1 MPRFNKRNLF
11 TLTEVMIA
19 TVVLGL
25 AVAATAAIV
34 SGAQTTVIKAENRWA
49 RQHLASNAA
58 EFYLMAGPYGQL
70 PSDILP
76 EGFSASCQLL
86 EVDDIHEDA
95 MEAID
100 GWIIGEYMIEVFDR
114 NGNRMTE
121 THVRKILKEDDFE

>member
-1 MPRFNKRNLF
+1 
-11 TLTEVMIA
+11 MIA

-34 SGAQTTVIKAENRWA
+34 SGAQSTVIKAENRWA

-58 EFYLMAGPYGQL
+58 EFYLMGGPNGLFPQ
-70 PSDILP
+70 DILP
-76 EGFSASCQLL
+76 EGFSASCTLL

-100 GWIIGEYMIEVFDR
+100 GWIIGEYLIEVFDR
-114 NGNRMTE
+114 NGDRMTE

>member
-1 MPRFNKRNLF
+1 
-11 TLTEVMIA
+11 MIA

-58 EFYLMAGPYGQL
+58 EFFLMAGPYGQP
-70 PSDILP
+70 PSDILQ

-100 GWIIGEYMIEVFDR
+100 GWIIGEYMIEVYDR
-114 NGNRMTE
+114 DGNRMTE

>member
-1 MPRFNKRNLF
+1 MLHRLSKKYF

-34 SGAQTTVIKAENRWA
+34 SGAQATILKSENRWA
-49 RQHLASNAA
+49 RQHLATNAT
-58 EFYLMAGPYGQL
+58 EFFLMAGPQGQV

-76 EGFSASCQLL
+76 EGFSAQCTLL
-86 EVDDIHEDA
+86 EVDDIHEEA
-95 MEAID
+95 MEPIS
-100 GWIIGEYMIEVFDR
+100 GWIIGEYLVEVFDR
-114 NGNRMTE
+114 DGNRMTE

>member
-1 MPRFNKRNLF
+1 MPRFNKKHLF

-34 SGAQTTVIKAENRWA
+34 SGAQSTVIKAENRWA

-58 EFYLMAGPYGQL
+58 EFYLMAGPYGQM
-70 PSDILP
+70 PADILP

-86 EVDDIHEDA
+86 EVDDPNFQA
-95 MEAID
+95 QS
-100 GWIIGEYMIEVFDR
+100 GRPSRGGQKR
-114 NGNRMTE
+114 TPSGKE
-121 THVRKILKEDDFE
+121 TLL

>member
-1 MPRFNKRNLF
+1 MSRFGIKHLF

-49 RQHLASNAA
+49 RQHLATNVA
-58 EFYLMAGPYGQL
+58 EFYLMGGPNGEL
-70 PSDILP
+70 PADVLP
-76 EGFSASCQLL
+76 EGFSATCQLL

-95 MEAID
+95 QEAID
-100 GWIIGEYMIEVFDR
+100 GWIIGEYLIEVFDR
-114 NGNRMTE
+114 DGNRMTE

>member
-1 MPRFNKRNLF
+1 MPRFTKRHLF

-34 SGAQTTVIKAENRWA
+34 SGAQTTVIKAENRWT

-58 EFYLMAGPYGQL
+58 EFYLMGGPYGQM
-70 PSDILP
+70 PSEILP

-95 MEAID
+95 MEAIS
-100 GWIIGEYMIEVFDR
+100 GWIIGEYLIEVFDR
-114 NGNRMTE
+114 DGNRMTE

>member
-1 MPRFNKRNLF
+1 MFRFSKRHLF

-25 AVAATAAIV
+25 AVATTAAIV

-58 EFYLMAGPYGQL
+58 EFYLMAGPYAQ
-70 PSDILP
+70 PPADILP

-100 GWIIGEYMIEVFDR
+100 GWIIGEYMIEVYDKD
-114 NGNRMTE
+114 GNRMTE

>member
-1 MPRFNKRNLF
+1 MFRFSKRHLF

-58 EFYLMAGPYGQL
+58 EFYLKPARMDNRRRTSCRKASPHPASYWKSTTSMKTRWR
-70 PSDILP
+70 PSTD
-76 EGFSASCQLL
+76 GSSA
-86 EVDDIHEDA
+86 
-95 MEAID
+95 
-100 GWIIGEYMIEVFDR
+100 
-114 NGNRMTE
+114 NT
-121 THVRKILKEDDFE
+121 

>member
-1 MPRFNKRNLF
+1 
-11 TLTEVMIA
+11 MIA

-58 EFYLMAGPYGQL
+58 EFFLMAA
-70 PSDILP
+70 DILP

-100 GWIIGEYMIEVFDR
+100 GWIIGEYMIEVYDKD
-114 NGNRMTE
+114 GNRMTE

>member
-1 MPRFNKRNLF
+1 MFRNTIRHFF

-34 SGAQTTVIKAENRWA
+34 SGAQSTIIKSENRWA
-49 RQHLASNAA
+49 RQHLATNAT
-58 EFYLMAGPYGQL
+58 EFFLMGGPLGQI
-70 PSDILP
+70 PSEILP
-76 EGFSASCQLL
+76 EGFSATCALL

-95 MEAID
+95 QEAIN
-100 GWIIGEYMIEVFDR
+100 GWIIGEYLVEVFDH

-121 THVRKILKEDDFE
+121 TRVRKILKEDDFE